1 MKERVGANMAVCRLQ
16 AVWILAVLAA
26 SRFAVPAQ
34 ADDWPN
40 WLGPKKDGVWHET
53 GLLEKFPQGG
63 PKVIWRKPI
72 NPGYCGPA
80 VAAGKLFV
88 MDRITEK
95 DKDGKPV
102 SPKKGVV
109 AGKERVVCLEASD
122 GSTVWIQEF
131 DCPYTISYGQGPR
144 ATPWVD
150 GDRVF
155 TLGAMG
161 NLRCNE
167 SATGKVVWEKDLPK
181 EYKTKPPLWGYSAS
195 PLVDGDLIYT
205 QAGGDGSALV
215 ALDKRTGKEVWR
227 ALKAEEVGYSP
238 PMLCEAG
245 GKRQLIVWLDTSV
258 NSLDPLTGKTY
269 WSLEHPEAKSIQRP
283 VVNIV
288 TPVKSG
294 DNLLVSEFYQGS
306 ALLKLDGEKPDAKLL
321 WRSKS
326 KDPSKPDNLN
336 ALMATP
342 IIRDGHIYGVCGM
355 GEMRCVK
362 LDTGELVWESLKAT
376 GGKKALFAHTFI
388 IPAGDKYVLFNDQ
401 GDLILAKLSPK
412 GYEEIARHHL
422 LDTTFTTR
430 GRDVVWCHPAFANK
444 CLFVHND
451 KEILCVSMARD

>member
-1 MKERVGANMAVCRLQ
+1 MNLFRSPRA
-16 AVWILAVLAA
+16 WISLALAA
-26 SRFAVPAQ
+26 LGFIPSGRS
-34 ADDWPN
+34 DDWPN

-53 GLLEKFPQGG
+53 GLLEKFPSGG

-72 NPGYCGPA
+72 NSGYCGPA
-80 VAAGKLFV
+80 VASGKLFV

-102 SPKKGVV
+102 STKKGVV
-109 AGKERVVCLEASD
+109 AGKERVVCLNAKSGD
-122 GSTVWIQEF
+122 TLWVQEF

-161 NLRCNE
+161 NLHCLE
-167 SATGKVVWEKDLPK
+167 SATGKMVWDKDLPK

-195 PLVDGDLIYT
+195 PLVEGDLIYT
-205 QAGGDGSALV
+205 QAGGEGRAVV

-227 ALKAEEVGYSP
+227 GLQAEEVGYSA
-238 PMLCEAG
+238 PMLCESG
-245 GKRQLIVWLDTSV
+245 GKKQLIVWLDTSV
-258 NSLDPLTGKTY
+258 NGLDPLTGKTH

-283 VVNIV
+283 VVNII
-288 TPVKSG
+288 TPVKAG
-294 DNLLVSEFYQGS
+294 DKLLVSEFYQGS
-306 ALLKLDGEKPDAKLL
+306 ALIRLDGEKPDAKLL

-336 ALMATP
+336 AIMATP

-376 GGKKALFAHTFI
+376 GGKKALFAHAFI
-388 IPAGDKYVLFNDQ
+388 IPAGDNYVLFNDQ
-401 GDLILAKLSPK
+401 GDLILASLTPK
-412 GYEEIARHHL
+412 GYGEIARHHL

-444 CLFVHND
+444 CLFVHNG
-451 KEILCVSMARD
+451 KEMVCVSMTRE